1 MSTVAVEAQEDRQLL
16 KSMTWKDAFVLAL
29 ANPGFLLASIGAA
42 IGAIGAWAAVLLW
55 TISMMF
61 GLLQAWVYSEMATMF
76 PEKSGGIALYAH
88 EAWKRY
94 CTFVGPVAT
103 FGYWFAW
110 SSVLAIFGLIIGT
123 LIQQQWFPHSTW
135 TVSDGFTHIGL
146 PHFIAG
152 GLVVAVWTINI
163 FGIRTSVRFA
173 YVTGGLLV
181 LDLAI
186 LVIGAFVTGHWHPSR
201 LTWSLGSSGPGWKVA
216 IVWLYLMGWSS
227 YGTEVCA
234 TFAPEYKDT
243 VRDTSKALRTSS
255 VFSLGCYALV
265 PLALGGL
272 VTQNAALNNP
282 VGIFSPAYNGLV
294 GGGLGDVLVA
304 FLCASLF
311 LSMNTATADGGRAL
325 YGIAKDGMSIRQL
338 EHINRFHVPGRAMTV
353 DLVVNLF
360 LVFVI
365 GQTISILFTGNLGY
379 FVAVIAA
386 LSGFALL
393 RKDRPL
399 WPRPIRL
406 GKAWG
411 PLAVFLALANL
422 VFVAFG
428 VTNSKI
434 TGYGGTKE
442 VLIGVGILAFS
453 VVLYIFR
460 RVVQDREPLRFREEP
475 DQAPV
480 AASSD
485 PVRVPGQRVE
495 P

>member
-1 MSTVAVEAQEDRQLL
+1 MATTVVEDRQLL
-16 KSMTWKDAFVLAL
+16 KTMTWKDAFVLAL
-29 ANPGFLLASIGAA
+29 ANPGFLLASIGAS

-55 TISMMF
+55 TISMTF
-61 GLLQAWVYSEMATMF
+61 GLLQAWLYSEMAAMF

-110 SSVLAIFGLIIGT
+110 SSVLAIFGLTIGT
-123 LIQQQWFPHSTW
+123 LIQQQWFPHETW
-135 TVSDGFTHIGL
+135 TAWDGFYHIGL
-146 PHFIAG
+146 PHLIAG
-152 GLVVAVWTINI
+152 GLVVAVWLFNI
-163 FGIRTSVRFA
+163 FGVRPSVRVA

-186 LVIGAFVTGHWHPSR
+186 LVIGGFVTGHWHSSR
-201 LTWSLGSSGPGWKVA
+201 MTWSLSSSGPGWKVA
-216 IVWLYLMGWSS
+216 VVWLFLMGWSS
-227 YGTEVCA
+227 YGTEACA

-243 VRDTSKALRTSS
+243 VRDTTKALHTSS
-255 VFSLGCYALV
+255 RFSLACYALV

-272 VTQNAALNNP
+272 VTQQAALNNP
-282 VGIFSPAYNGLV
+282 VGIFSPAFNGLV
-294 GGGLGDVLVA
+294 GSTLGDVLVA

-325 YGIAKDGMSIRQL
+325 YGIAKDRMSIQQL
-338 EHINRFHVPGRAMTV
+338 MHLNRFHVPGRAMTV
-353 DLVVNLF
+353 DLFVNLF

-365 GQTISILFTGNLGY
+365 GQTISILFTGNIGY

-393 RKDRPL
+393 RKDRPN

-406 GKAWG
+406 APTWVLVAVV
-411 PLAVFLALANL
+411 LAVVNAVCM
-422 VFVAFG
+422 VFGA
-428 VTNSKI
+428 TNSQI

-442 VLIGVGILAFS
+442 ALIGLGILAFS
-453 VVLYIFR
+453 VVLYVFR
-460 RVVQDREPLRFREEP
+460 VVVQDREPLRFREEP
-475 DQAPV
+475 DPLPAPEEAAVGAQAAARPV
-480 AASSD
+480 A
-485 PVRVPGQRVE
+485 P
-495 P
+495 